1 MSDGHRGDRSDGRT
15 LGATARVVIFSAIVL
30 TAVLAVPPAEYTRTD
45 AVDGT
50 DAIGLAA
57 ADPPDEDLRA
67 LHDRGVTGEGVKIGI
82 VGSSFGSYGN
92 LGEGVA
98 ERERLHDSGAQP
110 VGDSTTDHGAQVAS
124 VVAGSA
130 PDAELYL
137 AELGDGPESHTY
149 RSAIAWLVDEEVDV
163 ILDAGSYAPTDRG
176 TAAVFGWAAEYTSQQ
191 DVLFVTSAGNYGNK
205 HWAGTVEGSG
215 WIPFDR
221 TTEANEIGEG
231 TIDGPVSLR
240 LYWESDHPF
249 ELYLFKHR
257 PDARD
262 VVVASASETDGA
274 AGIDATVPEGS
285 YYAAVRT
292 PEEVAPPEQL
302 RLFSLHQPL
311 AHTEPH
317 DSVLEPASTGSVL
330 AVGATTHD
338 ELLRADSSRHDS
350 MIAGPGTVET
360 AGGEVVGTSAA
371 APYVAGTA
379 ALLKSADGSLSSD
392 ETRELL
398 FSTAERNGSA
408 TVVDPANAVSA
419 VEPEADITDR
429 DG

>member
-1 MSDGHRGDRSDGRT
+1 MSGDSRGRLDDRT
-15 LGATARVVIFSAIVL
+15 LRATVRVVVVSAIVL
-30 TAVLAVPPAEYTRTD
+30 VAVLAVPPAEYTRTD
-45 AVDGT
+45 VVDGT
-50 DAIGLAA
+50 DAVGLAA
-57 ADPPDEDLRA
+57 ADPDEDLQA
-67 LHDRGVTGEGVKIGI
+67 LHDRGITGEGVKIGI

-92 LGEGVA
+92 LGQGVA
-98 ERERLHDSGAQP
+98 ERTRLHDSGTQLTR
-110 VGDSTTDHGAQVAS
+110 DSTSDHGTKVAS
-124 VVAGSA
+124 VVSGSA

-137 AELGDGPESHTY
+137 AEVGESPESHTY
-149 RSAIAWLVDEEVDV
+149 RSAIAWLVDADVDV

-221 TTEANEIGEG
+221 TTEANQIGEG
-231 TIDGPVSLR
+231 TIDGSVSLR

-257 PDARD
+257 SDARD
-262 VVVASASETDGA
+262 VVVASDTDTDGA
-274 AGIDATVPEGS
+274 VGIDATVPEGS

-311 AHTEPH
+311 IHTDPH
-317 DSVLEPASTGSVL
+317 ESVLEPASTGSVL
-330 AVGATTHD
+330 AVGATTRD

-360 AGGEVVGTSAA
+360 AGGEVIGTSAA

-379 ALLKSADGSLSSD
+379 ALVKSADDSLSPE
-392 ETRELL
+392 ETRDLL
-398 FSTAERNGSA
+398 VSTGDRNGNT
-408 TVVDPANAVSA
+408 TVVDPTDAVSE
-419 VEPEADITDR
+419 VEPEADLTER